1 MKVMKAW
8 PFFGAEKYSVT
19 EKERKKERK
28 IKKLVKKVP
37 SNPTHKTQQNL
48 FTTYT
53 EGYF

>member
-28 IKKLVKKVP
+28 KDKKAGEKSSK
-37 SNPTHKTQQNL
+37 
-48 FTTYT
+48 
-53 EGYF
+53 